1 MDAKRILVLS
11 DTHRHRAAWECALKQ
26 AGPVD
31 EIFHLG
37 DNVGDAAA
45 IADQAKIRVTCV
57 KGNCDFGGAEAEELV
72 HTTTA
77 SNIPSTVSVM
87 QRRRSRQKQLF
98 SGIRTARWWIITMAF
113 FS

>member
-45 IADQAKIRVTCV
+45 IADQA
-57 KGNCDFGGAEAEELV
+57 
-72 HTTTA
+72 
-77 SNIPSTVSVM
+77 
-87 QRRRSRQKQLF
+87 
-98 SGIRTARWWIITMAF
+98 
-113 FS
+113 